1 MSERI
6 NVRLPDELVKD
17 CKLQA
22 KAQGIT
28 LTDMIVAG
36 LQDQLYSRNTTEK
49 PPTKDMPV
57 PSKSPVSASCEV
69 KKPADKPV
77 IAKVEPE
84 AGKPLANGYIPK
96 SASQLKA
103 EYKNNHPMD
112 ICQGCHN
119 FNRDCVCGATV
130 YVPDP
135 VRPAKQPKVSA
146 SKAIQPIVKAM
157 LSGIVK
163 QPTVSHHPCCNCGV
177 CKPLSDKLARL

>member
-6 NVRLPDELVKD
+6 NVRLPDELVVD
-17 CKLQA
+17 CKAWA
-22 KAQGIT
+22 KSQGIT
-28 LTDMIVAG
+28 LTDMIIAG

-49 PPTKDMPV
+49 PPTKDMPAL
-57 PSKSPVSASCEV
+57 PKSPVASNSEV
-69 KKPADKPV
+69 EKPAKTPDK
-77 IAKVEPE
+77 APE

-96 SASQLKA
+96 PASQLKA

-130 YVPDP
+130 YVPDDIQSA
-135 VRPAKQPKVSA
+135 RKPKVKSNA
-146 SKAIQPIVKAM
+146 APIVKSL

-163 QPTVSHHPCCNCGV
+163 QPTASHHPCCLCGV
-177 CKPLSDKLARL
+177 CKPLIDKLSRL